1 MANAETTTSDAPDID
16 VAPVGE
22 ALPQF
27 VDWLP
32 DALLPAWEVIAHY
45 PIVAGVVIAGLFYVL
60 AIVVRA
66 VLFRSLHRLADLTTS
81 LVDDHIIEHL
91 RKPVFTTVAYF
102 GLTLAV
108 NAAQLPVGG
117 QLIVQVL
124 LSVIV
129 GSWMR
134 ASLRISTSLLDTV
147 GHQGR
152 FALVEARTVPIFDLT
167 AKLVTILVGSY
178 VLLLIWGINPVG
190 WLASAGIVGVAV
202 GFAAKDTLANLFAG
216 FFIVADAPY
225 KIGDYI
231 NLDTGERGQ
240 VSAIGLRS
248 TRLLTRDDVEIT
260 IPNGVIANAKI
271 VNESGGRHLKLRI
284 RISVGVAYGTDVD
297 KVCEILMKIGV
308 EHAEICDDPE
318 PRVRMRGFGASSL
331 DFDLMCW
338 IERPEDR
345 GRISHQI
352 YVTIYKTFEEHGIV
366 IPFTQQDIYIKEF
379 PKP

>member
-1 MANAETTTSDAPDID
+1 MANAASATNDAPEID

-22 ALPQF
+22 ALPRF

-32 DALLPAWEVIAHY
+32 DALLPAWEAIAHY
-45 PIVAGVVIAGLFYVL
+45 PVIGAIVIASLFYVL
-60 AIVVRA
+60 AIVVRS
-66 VLFRSLHRLADLTTS
+66 VLFKSLHRLADLTTS
-81 LVDDHIIEHL
+81 LVDDRVIEHL
-91 RKPVFTTVAYF
+91 RKPVFTTVLYF

-108 NAAQLPVGG
+108 NAAQLPLGR
-117 QLIVQVL
+117 QLIVQGL

-129 GSWMR
+129 ASWMR

-147 GHQGR
+147 GHQDR
-152 FALVEARTVPIFDLT
+152 FAIVEARTVPIFDLT
-167 AKLVTILVGSY
+167 AKLLTILLGSY

-248 TRLLTRDDVEIT
+248 TRLMTRDDVEIT

-271 VNESGGRHLKLRI
+271 VNESGGRHLKMRI
-284 RISVGVAYGTDVD
+284 RVSVGVAYGADVD
-297 KVCEILMKIGV
+297 EVCDILMKIGI
-308 EHAEICDDPE
+308 EHEEICVDPE

-331 DFDLMCW
+331 DFDLLGW
-338 IERPEDR
+338 IEKPQDR
-345 GRISHQI
+345 GRISHQLYI
-352 YVTIYKTFEEHGIV
+352 EIYKKFEEHGIV

-379 PKP
+379 PQP